1 MGKII
6 LFNDYLTA
14 AAIATTGGQGKPEK
28 EVLCPK
34 YMAKF
39 AFPDFL
45 IAP

>member
-6 LFNDYLTA
+6 LFNDYLT
-14 AAIATTGGQGKPEK
+14 ATTGGQGKPEK

>member
-14 AAIATTGGQGKPEK
+14 AAGGQRKPEK
-28 EVLCPK
+28 EGLFLK
-34 YMAKF
+34 SMAEF
-39 AFPDFL
+39 VFPDFL